1 MQEFFARLMVL
12 LCSVLLPLSTLAQSN
27 QVPFG
32 ARPAGMG
39 DAFVSLADDGNALFW
54 NPAGLPLLGHHELT
68 SMHANP
74 LGIPGYKNQTL
85 GYVFPVSTS
94 LALGGSVFSEG
105 IFDVDNLTKLGLEFG
120 WNTYQLSSA
129 YRINERFSVG
139 LSAKFVQIR
148 IAEDQQ
154 LEDSPSGFGFD
165 LGALYTVKK
174 WRFGALW
181 QDAGGLRVRHTSA
194 SSGETVEDGSQR
206 SGSTETIRDQLFR
219 LGVAYNPLNPLTLAM
234 MISPGDRLH
243 FGAEYWL
250 FKELVG
256 LRAGLQRDI
265 YDTPSPETI
274 YSAGISLKYSIA
286 QFDYAYVMPPVL
298 PNESRFSISLAVS
311 FRRAKVKLSEP
322 SFDQLYTSRFS
333 DYRDSAIGQVEL
345 ESEEKEP
352 INTKIEF
359 FIPDL
364 MEKPEEVVSNKVMA
378 PGEKNIFRFKPKS
391 LVREKALTVD
401 EPKSVRAEVRVS
413 YTRGQKEEII
423 KERTERYTVNLLK
436 TGAVSWKPGP
446 AAAANFIAPSDPVI
460 RDFAAGA
467 LKAYEDTLKSI
478 EGPVNL
484 VKAAILFDALGQLG
498 IQYKPDDEK
507 PFVSMIADTAGN
519 SFDEIRYPRQTLHPQ
534 RRVGDCDDLTVL
546 YAALLEAENIPTAI
560 AFAPGHLY
568 LFVDA
573 GVRPYSAKNLL
584 YDESLYDVDQG
595 RVWIPVDATLI
606 GQPFYQAVRKG
617 AGLDRQQ
624 MAIVREAWTQFRPN
638 YPPGPMAS
646 VQAPGRRSIARLY
659 QDDVQWLRTRGLS
672 GERKEL
678 LDRLDRN
685 PNDQEALEKM
695 AQLHKLES
703 NHGQA
708 GELYQ
713 RLSRL
718 RPNEP
723 SYRFETGILHLT
735 DNQLVPTRQIAR
747 ELQQQFPDKPHG
759 YVLEALILKAEG
771 KDRQALDAY
780 NRAKLLDQDAEV
792 VKEYK
797 VDIDIP
803 AITKP

>member
-1 MQEFFARLMVL
+1 MQEFAKKLMVL
-12 LCSVLLPLSTLAQSN
+12 LYSVLLPLNTFAQSN

-68 SMHANP
+68 TMHANP

-94 LALGGSVFSEG
+94 FALGGSVFFEG
-105 IFDVDNLTKLGLEFG
+105 LQDVDNATQLGLEFG
-120 WNTYQLSSA
+120 WTTYQLSSA
-129 YRINERFSVG
+129 YRLNERFSIG

-148 IAEDQQ
+148 VSEDQQ
-154 LEDSPSGFGFD
+154 LQNSPSGFGFD
-165 LGALYTVKK
+165 LGALYIVKK

-181 QDAGGLRVRHTSA
+181 QDAGGLRIRHTST

-206 SGSTETIRDQLFR
+206 RGSTETIRDQLFR

-234 MISPGDRLH
+234 MVSPGDRVHL
-243 FGAEYWL
+243 GAEYWL
-250 FKELVG
+250 FKELIG

-265 YDTPSPETI
+265 YDSPAPETI
-274 YSAGISLKYSIA
+274 YSAGLSLKYSIA

-298 PNESRFSISLAVS
+298 PNESRFSVSLAVS

-322 SFDQLYTSRFS
+322 NFDQLYTSRFG

-345 ESEEKEP
+345 ENEEKEP

-364 MEKPEEVVSNKVMA
+364 MEKPEEVASNKVMA
-378 PGEKNIFRFKPKS
+378 PGEKNIFQFKPKS
-391 LVREKALTVD
+391 LIREKALTVS

-413 YTRGQKEEII
+413 YTRGQKEEIT

-446 AAAANFIAPSDPVI
+446 AAAANFIAPSDSVI

-484 VKAAILFDALGQLG
+484 SKAAILFDALGQLG
-498 IQYKPDDEK
+498 IRYKPDDEK
-507 PFVSMIADTAGN
+507 PFVSMIADTAEN
-519 SFDEIRYPRQTLHPQ
+519 SFDEIKYPRQTLHPQ

-546 YAALLEAENIPTAI
+546 FAALLEAENIPAAI

-584 YDESLYDVDQG
+584 YDESLYEVEQG
-595 RVWIPVDATLI
+595 RVWVPVDATLI
-606 GQPFYQAVRKG
+606 GQPFYQAVHKG

-624 MAIVREAWTQFRPN
+624 MAVVREAWNQFRPN
-638 YPPGPMAS
+638 YPPRRMAS
-646 VQAPGRRSIARLY
+646 VQAPGRSSIERLY
-659 QDDVQWLRTRGLS
+659 RDDMQWLRTRGLS
-672 GERKEL
+672 AESKEL
-678 LDRLDRN
+678 LNRLDRN
-685 PNDQEALEKM
+685 PDDQEALEKT
-695 AQLHKLES
+695 ALLHKLKSE
-703 NHGQA
+703 HEQA
-708 GELYQ
+708 RERYQ
-713 RLSRL
+713 RLARL
-718 RPNEP
+718 QPNEP
-723 SYRFETGILHLT
+723 SHRFEIGLLHLK
-735 DNQLVPTRQIAR
+735 DNQLLPAHRIAR
-747 ELQQQFPDKPHG
+747 ELQQLFANKPHG

-771 KDRQALDAY
+771 KDQQARDAY
-780 NRAKLLDQDAEV
+780 HRAKMLDKDAEV
-792 VKEYK
+792 VKENK
-797 VDIDIP
+797 MDIDIP
-803 AITKP
+803 SMTKP